1 MDNVTQRLFVPTA
14 EGQEMRSHL
23 SYRAKRELVC
33 QIAPRYREASS
44 ALKEVILDEFVAA
57 TGYARKYAIRLLN
70 HPVDLKLTIERPRPP
85 HYGPAVQQAL
95 HLAWTAANH
104 ICAKR
109 LIPFLPLLVESLER
123 HGHLHLSEEC
133 RSQLLS
139 MSPATAD
146 RILRPYRK
154 QERHGLSTTRAGTL
168 LKKQIPIR
176 TFQDWNEAKAGF
188 MEADL
193 VAHCGHQTDG
203 SFLYTLTL
211 TDIATGWTEFLPLL
225 NRTQEAVVAAL
236 KRMQHLLPFPMLGI
250 DTDNGAEFINV
261 ELMAYCEQAHLTFTR
276 GRPRHSNDQCYVEQ
290 KNGQIVRQVVGY
302 DRFTGELAYRQLT
315 ELYRALRVYV
325 NCFQPSMKLQTKK
338 REGSKVRRTYDQ
350 AQTPMQ
356 RLLASDAVP
365 PNKQQELLRI
375 TQALDPLRLLRQL
388 EQLQKALFQHAIK
401 PGAASPSLEDS
412 STLPF
417 SVKLVTSEQVPAN
430 GIPGTAPSLLKKE
443 RRRRYRRS
451 GRPHNWRT
459 RTDPFEGEWEQISS
473 WLLANPEL
481 TGVDIFHKL
490 EQLSPGRYRP
500 TQVRTLQRGLGKL
513 RERLLVTFNDQWGEE
528 VVNGHTPTPE
538 LRGEIVA
545 GIC

>member
-1 MDNVTQRLFVPTA
+1 MDNVTLRLLVSTA

-23 SYRAKRELVC
+23 SYRAKRELLY

-109 LIPFLPLLVESLER
+109 LVPFLPMLVESL
-123 HGHLHLSEEC
+123 
-133 RSQLLS
+133 
-139 MSPATAD
+139 
-146 RILRPYRK
+146 
-154 QERHGLSTTRAGTL
+154 ERHGLSTTRAGTL

-236 KRMQHLLPFPMLGI
+236 KRVQHLLPFPMLGI

-261 ELMAYCEQAHLTFTR
+261 ELMAYCEQAHFTFTR
-276 GRPRHSNDQCYVEQ
+276 GRPRHSNDQCYIEQ

-302 DRFTGELAYRQLT
+302 DRFSGELAYRQLT

-325 NCFQPSMKLQTKK
+325 NCFQPSMKLQTKE

-356 RLLASDAVP
+356 RLLASDVLSAK
-365 PNKQQELLRI
+365 KQQELLRI
-375 TQALDPLRLLRQL
+375 TEALDPLPLLTQL
-388 EQLQKALFQHAIK
+388 EHLQKALWRHAMTSS
-401 PGAASPSLEDS
+401 AACPEALAP
-412 STLPF
+412 LQF
-417 SVKLVTSEQVPAN
+417 SVQQCTEEKVPID
-430 GIPGTAPSLLKKE
+430 GIPHTPPSLLKRE
-443 RRRRYRRS
+443 RKKKYQKT
-451 GRPHNWRT
+451 GRPHDWRT
-459 RTDPFEGEWEQISS
+459 RKDPFEGEWEQITS
-473 WLLANPEL
+473 WLLAN
-481 TGVDIFHKL
+481 
-490 EQLSPGRYRP
+490 
-500 TQVRTLQRGLGKL
+500 
-513 RERLLVTFNDQWGEE
+513 
-528 VVNGHTPTPE
+528 
-538 LRGEIVA
+538 
-545 GIC
+545 

>member
-1 MDNVTQRLFVPTA
+1 
-14 EGQEMRSHL
+14 MRSSM
-23 SYRAKRELVC
+23 SYRAKRELLL

-70 HPVDLKLTIERPRPP
+70 HPADLKLTIERPRPP
-85 HYGPAVQQAL
+85 HYGPEVQQAL
-95 HLAWTAANH
+95 HLTWTAANH

-123 HGHLHLSEEC
+123 HGHLQLSKEG
-133 RSQLLS
+133 RSQLFS

-154 QERHGLSTTRAGTL
+154 QGQHGLSTTRAGTL

-193 VAHCGHQTDG
+193 VAHCGSHTDG

-236 KRMQHLLPFPMLGI
+236 KRMQHLLPFPLLGI

-276 GRPRHSNDQCYVEQ
+276 GRPRHSNNQCYVEQ
-290 KNGQIVRQVVGY
+290 KNGQIVRKVVGY
-302 DRFTGELAYRQLT
+302 DGFSGELAYRQLT

-325 NCFQPSMKLQTKK
+325 NCFQPSMKLHTKQ
-338 REGSKVRRTYDQ
+338 REGSKVRRTNDQ

-356 RLLASDAVP
+356 RLLASGELAAV
-365 PNKQQELLRI
+365 KHQELVRV
-375 TQALDPLRLLRQL
+375 TQALDPLRLVHQL
-388 EQLQKALFQHAIK
+388 EHLQKALWQHAIA
-401 PGAASPSLEDS
+401 PSPSPERTLPA

-417 SVKLVTSEQVPAN
+417 SVQLCSEEKVPAE
-430 GIPGTAPSLLKKE
+430 GITASHPSLLKKE
-443 RRRRYRRS
+443 RRRKYLKS
-451 GRPHNWRT
+451 GRPHDWRT
-459 RTDPFEGEWEQISS
+459 REDPFEGLWEQITS
-473 WLLANPEL
+473 WLVANPER
-481 TGVDIFHKL
+481 TGVDIFNELQHL
-490 EQLSPGRYRP
+490 YPGRFRS
-500 TQVRTLQRGLGKL
+500 TQVRTLQRGIQKI
-513 RERLLVTFNDQWGEE
+513 RARLLVTFDDQWGEE
-528 VVNGHTPTPE
+528 VVNGHTPAPE
-538 LRGEIVA
+538 LRAEVVVA
-545 GIC
+545 VS

>member
-1 MDNVTQRLFVPTA
+1 L
-14 EGQEMRSHL
+14 
-23 SYRAKRELVC
+23 
-33 QIAPRYREASS
+33 PRGIERHHQHGS
-44 ALKEVILDEFVAA
+44 EVILDEFVAA

-109 LIPFLPLLVESLER
+109 LMPFLPMLVESLER

-154 QERHGLSTTRAGTL
+154 QGQHGLSTTRAGTL

-193 VAHCGHQTDG
+193 VAHCGSHTDG

-236 KRMQHLLPFPMLGI
+236 KRVQHLLPFPMLGI

-261 ELMAYCEQAHLTFTR
+261 ELMAYCEQAQITFTR
-276 GRPRHSNDQCYVEQ
+276 GRPRHSNDQCYIEQ

-302 DRFTGELAYRQLT
+302 DRFAGELAYRQLT

-325 NCFQPSMKLQTKK
+325 NCFQPSMKLQTKQ
-338 REGSKVRRTYDQ
+338 REESRG
-350 AQTPMQ
+350 TPY
-356 RLLASDAVP
+356 
-365 PNKQQELLRI
+365 LR
-375 TQALDPLRLLRQL
+375 
-388 EQLQKALFQHAIK
+388 
-401 PGAASPSLEDS
+401 S
-412 STLPF
+412 S
-417 SVKLVTSEQVPAN
+417 
-430 GIPGTAPSLLKKE
+430 
-443 RRRRYRRS
+443 
-451 GRPHNWRT
+451 
-459 RTDPFEGEWEQISS
+459 
-473 WLLANPEL
+473 ANPDA
-481 TGVDIFHKL
+481 T
-490 EQLSPGRYRP
+490 
-500 TQVRTLQRGLGKL
+500 
-513 RERLLVTFNDQWGEE
+513 
-528 VVNGHTPTPE
+528 TP
-538 LRGEIVA
+538 
-545 GIC
+545 CF